1 MAFQKKFGSFQRDR
15 NQRVISVGN
24 KIQTQDATATPQK
37 SPLVVSS
44 TEIDIAV
51 PENAFAMYIFVSGNF
66 DIIFSEITGMARNC
80 KLPAG
85 SDHKDIPLGR
95 THHVYVKLAGAT
107 ADSEISFYFK
117 TI

>member
-1 MAFQKKFGSFQRDR
+1 MAFQKNFGSIQRDK
-15 NQRVISVGN
+15 NGHLILGGN
-24 KIQTQDATATPQK
+24 AIQTRDAHGTPK
-37 SPLVVSS
+37 VSPLTVSS
-44 TEIDIAV
+44 SEIDITI
-51 PENAFAMYIFVSGNF
+51 PENAYEMYIFVSGNF

-85 SDHKDIPLGR
+85 SEHKDIPLGR
-95 THHVYVKLAGAT
+95 THHLFVKLAGAT